1 MCVVI
6 TMPRT
11 ICPQV
16 KGLYRNNE
24 APNGYAYPY
33 LFIPDNHPDAEY
45 WAIDAYECK
54 KFGDINPAKQTAE
67 PHIAS
72 DFGDAYQF

>member
-1 MCVVI
+1 MSVVM
-6 TMPRT
+6 MPRT

-16 KGLYRNNE
+16 KGIYRNNQ

-33 LFIPDNHPDAEY
+33 LFIPESHPDAEY
-45 WAIDAYECK
+45 WAIDAFECK
-54 KFGDINPAKQTAE
+54 KHGDINPDKQTPE

-72 DFGDAYQF
+72 DFGDSYQF

>member
-1 MCVVI
+1 
-6 TMPRT
+6 MPRT

-16 KGLYRNNE
+16 KGIYRNCE
-24 APNGYAYPY
+24 APDGYAYPY
-33 LFIPDNHPDAEY
+33 LYIPENNPDAEY

-54 KFGDINPAKQTAE
+54 KFGELNPEKQTPE

-72 DFGDAYQF
+72 DFGDSYKF

>member
-1 MCVVI
+1 MSVVVI
-6 TMPRT
+6 MPRT

-16 KGLYRNNE
+16 KGIYWNRE

-33 LFIPDNHPDAEY
+33 LYSPENHPDAEY

-54 KFGDINPAKQTAE
+54 KHGELNPEKQTPE

>member
-1 MCVVI
+1 MSVVVI
-6 TMPRT
+6 MPRT

-16 KGLYRNNE
+16 KGIYWNRE
-24 APNGYAYPY
+24 APNGYEFAYLY
-33 LFIPDNHPDAEY
+33 IPDNHPDAEY

-54 KFGDINPAKQTAE
+54 KHGELNPEKQTPE

>member
-1 MCVVI
+1 MSVVV

-11 ICPQV
+11 VCPQV
-16 KGLYRNNE
+16 KGIYRNNE
-24 APNGYAYPY
+24 APDGYAYPF

-54 KFGDINPAKQTAE
+54 KHGELNPEKPCPE
-67 PHIAS
+67 PHIAT

>member
-1 MCVVI
+1 
-6 TMPRT
+6 MPRT

-16 KGLYRNNE
+16 KGIYWNNE

-33 LFIPDNHPDAEY
+33 LYIPENNPNAEY
-45 WAIDAYECK
+45 WVIDAYECK
-54 KFGDINPAKQTAE
+54 KNGELNPTKQTPE

-72 DFGDAYQF
+72 DFGDIYQF

>member
-1 MCVVI
+1 MSVVK
-6 TMPRT
+6 MPRT

-16 KGLYRNNE
+16 KGIYWNNN
-24 APNGYAYPY
+24 APNGYAYSY
-33 LFIPDNHPDAEY
+33 LYIPANHPNAEY

-54 KFGDINPAKQTAE
+54 KHGDINPTKQTPE

-72 DFGDAYQF
+72 DFGDIYEF

>member
-1 MCVVI
+1 MSVVV

-11 ICPQV
+11 ICLQV
-16 KGLYRNNE
+16 KSIYRNNK
-24 APNGYAYPY
+24 APNGYAFAY
-33 LFIPDNHPDAEY
+33 LYIPDNHPDAEY

-54 KFGDINPAKQTAE
+54 KHGELNPEKQTTE

>member
-1 MCVVI
+1 
-6 TMPRT
+6 MPRT

-16 KGLYRNNE
+16 KGIYRNNQ

-33 LFIPDNHPDAEY
+33 LYIPENHPDSEY
-45 WAIDAYECK
+45 WAIDAFECK
-54 KFGDINPAKQTAE
+54 KHGELNPEKQTPE

-72 DFGDAYQF
+72 DFGDSYQF

>member
-1 MCVVI
+1 MSVVV

-16 KGLYRNNE
+16 KGIYRNNN
-24 APNGYAYPY
+24 APAGYTFPY
-33 LFIPDNHPDAEY
+33 LYIPENHQDAEY

-54 KFGDINPAKQTAE
+54 KHGELNPEKQTPE

>member
-1 MCVVI
+1 MS
-6 TMPRT
+6 TP

-16 KGLYRNNE
+16 KGIYRNNN
-24 APNGYAYPY
+24 APNGYAFPY
-33 LFIPDNHPDAEY
+33 LYIPNNHPDAEY

-54 KFGDINPAKQTAE
+54 KHGELNPDKKTPE

>member
-1 MCVVI
+1 MSVVVN
-6 TMPRT
+6 MPRT

-16 KGLYRNNE
+16 AGIYRNRE
-24 APNGYAYPY
+24 APDGYAYPY

-54 KFGDINPAKQTAE
+54 KHRDINPDKQTPE

-72 DFGDAYQF
+72 DFGDSYQF